1 MQEDR
6 RQPHENAALAPELV
20 QRGKQ
25 QLEGEI
31 RILESWL
38 LQLDETRKDNPES
51 LAARK
56 TYGDMLQSRKDLLS
70 TLQKHG

>member
-6 RQPHENAALAPELV
+6 RQPQENAALAPELV
-20 QRGKQ
+20 LRGKQ

-70 TLQKHG
+70 ALQKHG

>member
-6 RQPHENAALAPELV
+6 RQPLENATLAPELV

-25 QLEGEI
+25 QLESEI
-31 RILESWL
+31 RILELWL
-38 LQLDETRKDNPES
+38 LQLEETRKDNPES

-56 TYGDMLQSRKDLLS
+56 TYGDMLQSRRDLLG
-70 TLQKHG
+70 TLQKHR

>member
-6 RQPHENAALAPELV
+6 RQPQENAAIAPELV
-20 QRGKQ
+20 KRGKQ
-25 QLEGEI
+25 QLESEI
-31 RILESWL
+31 RILELWL

>member
-6 RQPHENAALAPELV
+6 RQPQENAAIAPELV
-20 QRGKQ
+20 KRGKQ
-25 QLEGEI
+25 QLESEI
-31 RILESWL
+31 RILELWL
-38 LQLDETRKDNPES
+38 LQLNETRKDNPES

>member
-6 RQPHENAALAPELV
+6 RHPLENAALTPELV
-20 QRGKQ
+20 NRGKQ
-25 QLEGEI
+25 QLESEI
-31 RILESWL
+31 RILELWL

-56 TYGDMLQSRKDLLS
+56 TYGDMLLSRKDLLS

>member
-6 RQPHENAALAPELV
+6 RQPQENAALAPELV

-25 QLEGEI
+25 QLESEI

-38 LQLDETRKDNPES
+38 LQLEETRKDNPES